1 VYDTIGQGDVLVAE
15 GVHAG
20 IDAGRFTMRNES
32 RGTSFDVEIDLTER
46 ERTLLKAGGVLPYT
60 RDHGLAA

>member
-1 VYDTIGQGDVLVAE
+1 
-15 GVHAG
+15 VHAG
-20 IDAGRFTMRNES
+20 IDRGRFMVRNET
-32 RGTSFDVEIDLTER
+32 RGTSFECEIDLTER

>member
-1 VYDTIGQGDVLVAE
+1 
-15 GVHAG
+15 
-20 IDAGRFTMRNES
+20 MRNETK
-32 RGTSFDVEIDLTER
+32 GTSFEVEIDLTER